1 MMPSRKLLLI
11 ALITFLFAGCS
22 TSTPAVSEYRI
33 NIEPSSSYL
42 FTQTGCK
49 EQSLKV
55 AQAFSSTSLMT
66 QDMNYGEGAH
76 KQYTF
81 TQSQWAE
88 SPNRAISAEILEYI
102 KSTELFKNVQ
112 ISKSRSKNGLL
123 LETNIEDFMQYFSAD
138 EKESFVQVRINLT
151 LIDVKT
157 SRVLATKTFDS
168 RVEVESINAEAGVQH
183 LNIALKSIL
192 DESGEWLGEVC
203 K

>member
-1 MMPSRKLLLI
+1 MQLVLI
-11 ALITFLFAGCS
+11 AIITFLFVGCS
-22 TSTPAVSEYRI
+22 TTTPAVSEYRI
-33 NIEPSSSYL
+33 NAETIPST

-49 EQSLKV
+49 EDSLKI

-66 QDMNYGEGAH
+66 HDMNYGQGSH
-76 KQYTF
+76 KQYRF

-102 KSTELFKNVQ
+102 KSTKLFKNVQ
-112 ISKSRSKNGLL
+112 ISKSRSKNGLV
-123 LETNIEDFMQYFSAD
+123 LETNIEDFMQYFSQD

-157 SRVLATKTFDS
+157 SKVLATKTFES
-168 RVEVESINAEAGVQH
+168 KIEVDSINSDAGVRQ
-183 LNIALKSIL
+183 LNIALENVLIS
-192 DESGEWLGEVC
+192 SGKWFSEVC

>member
-1 MMPSRKLLLI
+1 MQLLLI
-11 ALITFLFAGCS
+11 AIITFLLVGCS
-22 TSTPAVSEYRI
+22 TTTPAVSEYRI
-33 NIEPSSSYL
+33 NVETMPSA

-49 EQSLKV
+49 EDSLKI

-66 QDMNYGEGAH
+66 HDMNYGQGTH

-102 KSTELFKNVQ
+102 KSTKLFKNVQ
-112 ISKSRSKNGLL
+112 ISKSRSKNGLV
-123 LETNIEDFMQYFSAD
+123 LETNIEDFMQYFSED

-157 SRVLATKTFDS
+157 SKVLATKTFES
-168 RVEVESINAEAGVQH
+168 KIEVDSINSDAGVKQ
-183 LNIALKSIL
+183 LNIALENVLKS
-192 DESGEWLGEVC
+192 SGEWFSEVC
-203 K
+203 Q

>member
-1 MMPSRKLLLI
+1 MKLLLI
-11 ALITFLFAGCS
+11 AIITFLLVGCS
-22 TSTPAVSEYRI
+22 TTTPAVSEYRI
-33 NIEPSSSYL
+33 NVEPMPSA

-49 EQSLKV
+49 ADSLKI

-66 QDMNYGEGAH
+66 HDMNYGQGTH

-88 SPNRAISAEILEYI
+88 SPNRAITAEILEYI
-102 KSTELFKNVQ
+102 KSTKLFKNVQ
-112 ISKSRSKNGLL
+112 ISKSRSKNGLV
-123 LETNIEDFMQYFSAD
+123 LETNIEDFMQYFSED

-157 SRVLATKTFDS
+157 SKVLATKTFES
-168 RVEVESINAEAGVQH
+168 KIKVNSINADAGVQH
-183 LNIALKSIL
+183 LNIALENVLKS
-192 DESGEWLGEVC
+192 SGKWFSEVC

>member
-1 MMPSRKLLLI
+1 MQLLLI
-11 ALITFLFAGCS
+11 SIITFLLVGCS
-22 TSTPAVSEYRI
+22 TTTPAVSEYRI
-33 NIEPSSSYL
+33 NVETMPSA

-49 EQSLKV
+49 EDSLKI

-66 QDMNYGEGAH
+66 HDMNYGQGTH

-102 KSTELFKNVQ
+102 KSTKLFKNVQ
-112 ISKSRSKNGLL
+112 ISKSRSKNGLV
-123 LETNIEDFMQYFSAD
+123 LETNIEDFMQYFSDD

-157 SRVLATKTFDS
+157 SKVLATKTFES
-168 RVEVESINAEAGVQH
+168 KIEVDSINSDAGVKQ
-183 LNIALKSIL
+183 LNIALENVLKS
-192 DESGEWLGEVC
+192 SGEWFSEVC
-203 K
+203 E

>member
-1 MMPSRKLLLI
+1 MQLLLI
-11 ALITFLFAGCS
+11 SIITFLLVGCS
-22 TSTPAVSEYRI
+22 TTTPAVSEYRI
-33 NIEPSSSYL
+33 NVETMPSA

-49 EQSLKV
+49 EDSLKI

-66 QDMNYGEGAH
+66 HDMNYGQGTH

-102 KSTELFKNVQ
+102 KSTKLFKNVQ
-112 ISKSRSKNGLL
+112 ISKSRSKNGLV
-123 LETNIEDFMQYFSAD
+123 LETNIEDFMQYFSED

-157 SRVLATKTFDS
+157 SKVLATKTFES
-168 RVEVESINAEAGVQH
+168 KIEVDSINSDAGVKQ
-183 LNIALKSIL
+183 LNIALENVLKS
-192 DESGEWLGEVC
+192 SGEWFSEVC
-203 K
+203 E